1 MESLDQKYSNVMTEK
16 LLKIYYKSLFF
27 KEHFD
32 IHYFLK
38 NIKLDDNFLDF
49 LSQKLFLSIPK
60 ESSDIIVQ
68 KYTYI
73 NILNDIKESVKEIFK
88 TFNDSGFELN
98 DYYHNI
104 GKFLKQYDCQQ
115 STFGNLFNRD
125 DKFSNMFYIEK
136 YFRVEDYENSVIS
149 SRSEIYKNV
158 CNKTTF
164 RHYINT
170 DALFLSI
177 PEQERFNQF
186 KSIKQGIRII
196 YLLKDVDLQNIEK
209 DQLKSEQVAIRE
221 KMWCLF
227 GRNTTSQEENSVIKF
242 PYEVCKEETINLL
255 GDYDENPTQNFSND
269 ELFNINNRELL
280 SSLINNSDYIKFY
293 EKIIPIKFINLML
306 YGEFK
311 SVSILLK
318 EVALKNNLFSSLEN
332 LIFNNIKNLINYKE
346 LVK

>member
-60 ESSDIIVQ
+60 EYSDIIIQ
-68 KYTYI
+68 KYTY
-73 NILNDIKESVKEIFK
+73 LNVLNEIKESIKEIFK
-88 TFNDSGFELN
+88 TFSDSGFELN

-115 STFGNLFNRD
+115 STFGNRFD
-125 DKFSNMFYIEK
+125 QSDKFSNMFYIEK
-136 YFRVEDYENSVIS
+136 YFRVEDYENSTIS
-149 SRSEIYKNV
+149 SRSDIYKNV
-158 CNKTTF
+158 CNRTAF
-164 RHYINT
+164 ENYIKT

-177 PEQERFNQF
+177 PESERFNQF
-186 KSIKQGIRII
+186 KSIKQGVRII
-196 YLLKDVDLQNIEK
+196 YLLKDVNLQNIEL
-209 DQLKSEQVAIRE
+209 DNLKSEQIAIQE
-221 KMWCLF
+221 KLWCLF
-227 GRNTTSQEENSVIKF
+227 GRNNTNQEENSVIKF
-242 PYEVCKEETINLL
+242 PYEVCREETINLL
-255 GDYDENPTQNFSND
+255 NDYDENPEQSFSSE

-318 EVALKNNLFSSLEN
+318 EVTLKNNLFSSLER
-332 LIFNNIKNLINYKE
+332 LIFNNIRNLINYKE
-346 LVK
+346 LIK